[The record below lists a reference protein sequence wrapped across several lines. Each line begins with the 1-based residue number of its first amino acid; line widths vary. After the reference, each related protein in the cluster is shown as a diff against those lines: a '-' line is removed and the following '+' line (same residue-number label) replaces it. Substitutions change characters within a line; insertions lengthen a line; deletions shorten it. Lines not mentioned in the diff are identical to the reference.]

1 MWGHRV
7 SVSASQYVRVD
18 VPQSHSAPRA
28 LFRAASAGPWVP
40 GHVVRPAGGSVRY
53 SLGARPTSRACLV
66 RQNQQRHGRPPHGA
80 PLPRPG
86 PATTPGRSMPV
97 LIGHTARP
105 VRRIFP
111 SWQLL
116 PAQLVVWYLRVNTR
130 DKTKSGSCCA
140 VVSCNCVPGG
150 FVCRRRGRRRRSCGP
165 KRRHL
170 LPLLFLGCLGCLGC
184 PLASSATTPLAF
196 RRRLDV
202 VSTGFS
208 AGCPYR
214 HRALAI
220 TATAVRAKRDADL
233 LVASRFAMH
242 TTGRWRG
249 KGGRA
254 SGYKRAVLFGL

>member
-1 MWGHRV
+1 M
-7 SVSASQYVRVD
+7 
-18 VPQSHSAPRA
+18 
-28 LFRAASAGPWVP
+28 
-40 GHVVRPAGGSVRY
+40 RPAGGSVRY

-80 PLPRPG
+80 PFPPPG

-116 PAQLVVWYLRVNTR
+116 PAQLVVSYLRVNARETEVR
-130 DKTKSGSCCA
+130 LVVRGCQLQLRTWWVCLPAAWTAATILWSQTTPSPALAFPRLSRLSRLPPG
-140 VVSCNCVPGG
+140 VVSDHAPRLPAT
-150 FVCRRRGRRRRSCGP
+150 FGRRIHWLQR
-165 KRRHL
+165 
-170 LPLLFLGCLGCLGC
+170 
-184 PLASSATTPLAF
+184 
-196 RRRLDV
+196 
-202 VSTGFS
+202 
-208 AGCPYR
+208 Y
-214 HRALAI
+214 
-220 TATAVRAKRDADL
+220 ADL